1 LLLGFTVVAW
11 VSLSLLLPCFHFHF
25 CGLDFTF
32 VALLS
37 PNIAFTVVLSS
48 GVWTYRRRVA
58 QNWKRKGYQ
67 KVLEKRG
74 GGGGGGMGVFFVGAA
89 LVGLFFALP
98 HLKEARQ
105 KLFWKR
111 ESLSQ
116 HSRAAN
122 SNTRHR

>member
-1 LLLGFTVVAW
+1 MVASVQFMITNQNKKKLADLGYPAEEIETMEPTLAMSVISRNMIRPW
-11 VSLSLLLPCFHFHF
+11 GSKPM
-25 CGLDFTF
+25 
-32 VALLS
+32 
-37 PNIAFTVVLSS
+37 PE
-48 GVWTYRRRVA
+48 
-58 QNWKRKGYQ
+58 NWKRKGYQ

-98 HLKEARQ
+98 RLKEARQ

-111 ESLSQ
+111 ESLS
-116 HSRAAN
+116 HYRGAAN